1 MMDTTDLAK
10 LIGRSC
16 PDGRLQTAWP
26 RMTLINSQ
34 ARTPPSP
41 SLYQPLVCFVAQGA
55 KRVVVGE
62 REVRYDAGTFVV
74 VSLDLPVCAEICEAS
89 PDAPYL
95 AVSMHLD
102 RTMLADI
109 LLGLPEDA
117 RPVGGAEALAV
128 SRMTAEIVDPLLRLL
143 RLLDHPEDVG
153 MLAPLLERELL
164 YRLLQGEQGHLLRQF
179 VQADS
184 RLSQVARAIAHIR
197 AQYDRPVAIGTLADL
212 AGMSQASFHRH
223 FKAVTAMSPLQYQKH
238 VRLHEARRL
247 LLTEKVEAA
256 RAGFSVGYESPSQ
269 FSREY
274 ARLFGIPP
282 ARDAARLRAL
292 SPGDPH
298 RAGELLEAQG

>member
-1 MMDTTDLAK
+1 MTRTGELAE
-10 LIGRSC
+10 LIGRYC
-16 PDGRLQTAWP
+16 PDGRRETALP
-26 RMTLINSQ
+26 RVVLINSR
-34 ARTPPSP
+34 ARTLPSP
-41 SLYQPLVCFVAQGA
+41 TLYQPLVCFVAQGA
-55 KRVVVGE
+55 KRVVFGE

-74 VSLDLPVCAEICEAS
+74 VTLDLPVSAEICEAS
-89 PDAPYL
+89 VDRPYL

-102 RTMLADI
+102 RALLAEI
-109 LLGLPEDA
+109 LLDLPEQAMPA
-117 RPVGGAEALAV
+117 RGAEALSV
-128 SRMTAEIVDPLLRLL
+128 STLTPELVDPLERLL
-143 RLLDHPEDVG
+143 RLLERPADIP

-164 YRLLQGEQGHLLRQF
+164 YRLLQGEQGRVLRQF
-179 VQADS
+179 VHADS

-197 AQYDRPVAIGTLADL
+197 ARYDRPVSIATLADV

-223 FKAVTAMSPLQYQKH
+223 FRAVTAMSPLQYQKH

-274 ARLFGIPP
+274 ARLFGAPP

-292 SPGDPH
+292 PPADPH
-298 RAGELLEAQG
+298 RAGELLEAGQ

>member
-1 MMDTTDLAK
+1 MTDMDALAE
-10 LIGRSC
+10 LIGRYC
-16 PDGRLQTAWP
+16 PQGRCPTALP
-26 RMTLINSQ
+26 RVVLINSQ
-34 ARTPPSP
+34 ARTLPSP

-62 REVRYDAGTFVV
+62 REVRYHAGTFVV
-74 VSLDLPVCAEICEAS
+74 VSLDLPVSAEICEAS
-89 PDAPYL
+89 PEKPYL
-95 AVSMHLD
+95 AFSMHLD
-102 RTMLADI
+102 RAMLADI
-109 LLGLPEDA
+109 LLGLPEEA
-117 RPVGGAEALAV
+117 RPVGGSEALAV
-128 SRMTAEIVDPLLRLL
+128 STMTPDIVDPVLRLL
-143 RLLDHPEDVG
+143 RLLDRPADIG

-164 YRLLQGEQGHLLRQF
+164 YRLLQGEQGHHLRQF

-197 AQYDRPVAIGTLADL
+197 EQYDRPVTIGTLADV

-223 FKAVTAMSPLQYQKH
+223 FKAVTAMSPLQYQKN

-247 LLTEKVEAA
+247 LLTETVEAA

-274 ARLFGIPP
+274 ARLFGAPP

-292 SPGDPH
+292 SPADPH
-298 RAGELLEAQG
+298 RAGELLEARE